1 MSPENYWA
9 IMDGWMDTLYE
20 VLRRRQG
27 APPLLPAVS
36 LIHYIHSTTYCTR
49 DLPPLR
55 RPRPEQEATMTTP
68 AKTMIGSI
76 VENPYVLFLA
86 SWAWGS
92 DPSPLVT
99 PSSCLESLPVL
110 ASPCLA
116 RLIAKLVGVCIILA
130 SCANKAPVIRNIVA
144 SRSVAGLSPT
154 AIYGEIILYSNAAFY
169 NVLGGNP
176 FSAYGE
182 TFTVLLQT
190 LVVAI
195 LFWIYDARD
204 NRGRRDAVFASAAYC
219 AYLFGVFH
227 GERDCYPIRAPAVW
241 ENPSFKPCHPPAS
254 VG

>member
-1 MSPENYWA
+1 
-9 IMDGWMDTLYE
+9 
-20 VLRRRQG
+20 
-27 APPLLPAVS
+27 
-36 LIHYIHSTTYCTR
+36 
-49 DLPPLR
+49 
-55 RPRPEQEATMTTP
+55 MTTT

-76 VENPYVLFLA
+76 VENPYVLSLA

-99 PSSCLESLPVL
+99 PPSCLESLPVL

-154 AIYGEIILYSNAAFY
+154 AIYGEMILYSNAAFY

-190 LVVAI
+190 MVVAI
-195 LFWIYDARD
+195 LFWIYDEND
-204 NRGRRDAVFASAAYC
+204 RGRRDAAFASAAYC
-219 AYLFGVFH
+219 AYLYGVFY
-227 GERDCYPIRAPAVW
+227 GERDYYPIRAPTTVCG
-241 ENPSFKPCHPPAS
+241 ENPSFKPCQKAARPPVGWWGRRLSRGFSPPIPVSYTVGVLLRHTEFEHISES
-254 VG
+254 VGAGVHISEAYPR